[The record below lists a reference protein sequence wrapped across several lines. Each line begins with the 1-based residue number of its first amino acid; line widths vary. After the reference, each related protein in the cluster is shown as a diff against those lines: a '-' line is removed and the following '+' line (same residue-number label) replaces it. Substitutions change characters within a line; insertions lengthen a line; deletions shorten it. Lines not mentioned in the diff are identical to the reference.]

1 MKYLSYKG
9 YTGSIEYNSEDE
21 LLFGKVLG
29 ITGLISYEGDTGVQL
44 EANFREAVDDYLA
57 FCLEKGIEP
66 ERPYKG
72 SFNVRIPAELHQQAA
87 LLAQEGK
94 QSLNNFVA
102 EAIRL
107 KVNKELS
114 I

>member
-1 MKYLSYKG
+1 MKYLRYKG

-29 ITGLISYEGDTGVQL
+29 IAGLISYEGDTGVHL
-44 EANFREAVDDYLA
+44 EANFKEAVDDYLV
-57 FCLEKGIEP
+57 FCLEKGKAP

-87 LLAQEGK
+87 LLAQECK
-94 QSLNNFVA
+94 TSLNNFVT
-102 EAIRL
+102 EAIRQ
-107 KVNKELS
+107 KVIKELT
-114 I
+114 